1 MKNNCLTDYSRPTA
15 LKQSFAQIRHS
26 LCLTEKDNPRR
37 MKNESHLV
45 GKELGIVLISG
56 ILITNWGKGD
66 GAVMLNVWY
75 NFANNVRVLK

>member
-1 MKNNCLTDYSRPTA
+1 
-15 LKQSFAQIRHS
+15 
-26 LCLTEKDNPRR
+26 

-56 ILITNWGKGD
+56 ILITNCGKGD

>member
-1 MKNNCLTDYSRPTA
+1 
-15 LKQSFAQIRHS
+15 
-26 LCLTEKDNPRR
+26 

-66 GAVMLNVWY
+66 GSVMLNVWY
-75 NFANNVRVLK
+75 NFANNVRVYSNNIVKYLFEVFKISK

>member
-1 MKNNCLTDYSRPTA
+1 M
-15 LKQSFAQIRHS
+15 
-26 LCLTEKDNPRR
+26 TEKDNPRG

>member
-1 MKNNCLTDYSRPTA
+1 
-15 LKQSFAQIRHS
+15 
-26 LCLTEKDNPRR
+26 

-56 ILITNWGKGD
+56 ILITNWGKED

-75 NFANNVRVLK
+75 NFANNVRVYSNNIVKYLFEVFKISK